1 MNSFLSRNTKP
12 WSVPAL
18 PDSLLARRDDVL
30 AAATRH
36 RASNVRVFGSVAR
49 GDDDVSSDID
59 LLVDFSASASLL
71 DLVALKREL
80 EQMLGRP
87 ADVVTV
93 DGVSPLLR
101 ERILAEARPL

>member
-1 MNSFLSRNTKP
+1 MNTKP
-12 WSVPAL
+12 KSAPI
-18 PDSLLARRDDVL
+18 LLLQARRYDVL

-49 GDDDVSSDID
+49 GDDDANSDID

-87 ADVVTV
+87 TDVVTV